1 MEGDAG
7 AGRLNPSPMPIAR
20 RLRRLSRRPGRKN
33 RQDSQV
39 GADQI
44 SPEETSTEVT
54 AEDSPESEGGTGETS
69 TEVTAEDSPE
79 SEGGTEETSP
89 EVMAED
95 SPESE
100 GGTDEASTRV
110 TAEDSP
116 ESEGD
121 ERGPEQIAEEA
132 AGDTAGG
139 RRPSRIGRGWVA
151 GIAAALVLAAGGIG
165 AGGYLALRYHHE
177 SQAIARNNAAALKA
191 AIDCVSATQAPD
203 TNAMIASEQKIIDC
217 GTDAFRSQA
226 LLYTSMLVQAYQ
238 ASNIH
243 VQVSDARAAVERN
256 NKDGSVDVLVAMR
269 VKVSS
274 DKSENETG
282 YRLRVKMAFAEGQYK
297 ISKLDQVTK

>member
-7 AGRLNPSPMPIAR
+7 AGRLNPPPMPIAR

-33 RQDSQV
+33 RQDSEG
-39 GADQI
+39 GAD
-44 SPEETSTEVT
+44 ETSTEVT
-54 AEDSPESEGGTGETS
+54 AEESAEPDDAGDAEQISAEETGEES
-69 TEVTAEDSPE
+69 AEPDADAGTAVD
-79 SEGGTEETSP
+79 
-89 EVMAED
+89 
-95 SPESE
+95 
-100 GGTDEASTRV
+100 
-110 TAEDSP
+110 
-116 ESEGD
+116 
-121 ERGPEQIAEEA
+121 
-132 AGDTAGG
+132 AGDTGVG
-139 RRPSRIGRGWVA
+139 RRPSRIGRGWLA
-151 GIAAALVLAAGGIG
+151 GVAAALVLAAGGIG
-165 AGGYLALRYHHE
+165 VGGYFALRYHDE
-177 SQAIARNNAAALKA
+177 SQAITRNNAAALKA

-243 VQVSDARAAVERN
+243 VQVSDVRAAVERN
-256 NKDGSVDVLVAMR
+256 NKDGSIDVLVAMR

-282 YRLRVKMAFAEGQYK
+282 YRLRVKMATAEGQYK

>member
-7 AGRLNPSPMPIAR
+7 AGRLNPPPMPIAR

-33 RQDSQV
+33 RQDPEV

-44 SPEETSTEVT
+44 SPEVT
-54 AEDSPESEGGTGETS
+54 AEDSPESEGGADETT
-69 TEVTAEDSPE
+69 TEATAEESAAPE
-79 SEGGTEETSP
+79 DGAGDAEQISAEETT
-89 EVMAED
+89 ED
-95 SPESE
+95 SEESDADA
-100 GGTDEASTRV
+100 GAAVD
-110 TAEDSP
+110 
-116 ESEGD
+116 
-121 ERGPEQIAEEA
+121 
-132 AGDTAGG
+132 AGDTGVG
-139 RRPSRIGRGWVA
+139 RRPSRIGRGWLA

-165 AGGYLALRYHHE
+165 AGGYFALHYHDE
-177 SQAIARNNAAALKA
+177 SQAITRNNAAALKA

-243 VQVSDARAAVERN
+243 VQVSDVRAAVERN
-256 NKDGSVDVLVAMR
+256 NKDGSIDVLVAMR

-282 YRLRVKMAFAEGQYK
+282 YRLRVKMATAEGQYK

>member
-7 AGRLNPSPMPIAR
+7 AGRLNPPPMPIAH
-20 RLRRLSRRPGRKN
+20 RLRRLSRRPGRRN
-33 RQDSQV
+33 RQESEV
-39 GADQI
+39 GADQTD
-44 SPEETSTEVT
+44 SEMTS
-54 AEDSPESEGGTGETS
+54 EDSPES
-69 TEVTAEDSPE
+69 D
-79 SEGGTEETSP
+79 
-89 EVMAED
+89 
-95 SPESE
+95 
-100 GGTDEASTRV
+100 GGTDESS
-110 TAEDSP
+110 TAETTASLP
-116 ESEGD
+116 ESEAEAEDATEESD
-121 ERGPEQIAEEA
+121 ESDADDAAEADA
-132 AGDTAGG
+132 ADTRVE
-139 RRPSRIGRGWVA
+139 RRPSRLGRGWLA
-151 GIAAALVLAAGGIG
+151 GIAAALVLAAGAIG
-165 AGGYLALRYHHE
+165 AGGYFALRYHHE

-243 VQVSDARAAVERN
+243 VQVSDVRAAVERTN
-256 NKDGSVDVLVAMR
+256 RDGSVDVLVAMR

-282 YRLRVKMAFAEGQYK
+282 YRLRVKMAAADGQYK

>member
-33 RQDSQV
+33 RQDSEV

-44 SPEETSTEVT
+44 STDETSTEVT
-54 AEDSPESEGGTGETS
+54 T
-69 TEVTAEDSPE
+69 
-79 SEGGTEETSP
+79 
-89 EVMAED
+89 
-95 SPESE
+95 
-100 GGTDEASTRV
+100 
-110 TAEDSP
+110 EDSP

-121 ERGPEQIAEEA
+121 AAEIGSELTAEDLPASDDASDAEQISTEETAEESA
-132 AGDTAGG
+132 ESDADAGAAVDAGDTGVG
-139 RRPSRIGRGWVA
+139 RRPSRIGRGWLA
-151 GIAAALVLAAGGIG
+151 GIAAALVLAAAGIG
-165 AGGYLALRYHHE
+165 AGGYFALRYHDE
-177 SQAIARNNAAALKA
+177 SQTITRNNAAALKA

-243 VQVSDARAAVERN
+243 VQVSDVRAAVERN
-256 NKDGSVDVLVAMR
+256 NKDGSIDVLVAMR

-282 YRLRVKMAFAEGQYK
+282 YRLRVKMATAEGQYR

>member
-7 AGRLNPSPMPIAR
+7 ASRLDPQPMPIAR
-20 RLRRLSRRPGRKN
+20 RLRRLSLRPGRSN
-33 RQDSQV
+33 RQDSE
-39 GADQI
+39 GGTD
-44 SPEETSTEVT
+44 ETSTEVT
-54 AEDSPESEGGTGETS
+54 AEHSPEPEGEADQSSTTETTASLPESEGEADQIGSEDA
-69 TEVTAEDSPE
+69 TEESAE
-79 SEGGTEETSP
+79 SEGEAD
-89 EVMAED
+89 AE
-95 SPESE
+95 
-100 GGTDEASTRV
+100 
-110 TAEDSP
+110 
-116 ESEGD
+116 
-121 ERGPEQIAEEA
+121 
-132 AGDTAGG
+132 AGDAGVVAAAE
-139 RRPSRIGRGWVA
+139 RRRSRVGRGWLA

-165 AGGYLALRYHHE
+165 AGGYFALRSHHE
-177 SQAIARNNAAALKA
+177 SQTIARNNAAALKA

-243 VQVSDARAAVERN
+243 VQVSDVRAAVERN

-269 VKVSS
+269 IKVSS

-282 YRLRVKMAFAEGQYK
+282 YRLRVKMATADGQYK

>member
-7 AGRLNPSPMPIAR
+7 ASRLNPQPMPIAR
-20 RLRRLSRRPGRKN
+20 RLRRLSLRPGRSN
-33 RQDSQV
+33 RQDSE
-39 GADQI
+39 GGTD
-44 SPEETSTEVT
+44 ETSTEVT
-54 AEDSPESEGGTGETS
+54 AEHSPEPEGEADQSSTAETTASLPESEGEADQIGSEDA
-69 TEVTAEDSPE
+69 TEESAE
-79 SEGGTEETSP
+79 SEGEAD
-89 EVMAED
+89 AE
-95 SPESE
+95 
-100 GGTDEASTRV
+100 
-110 TAEDSP
+110 
-116 ESEGD
+116 
-121 ERGPEQIAEEA
+121 
-132 AGDTAGG
+132 AGDAGVVAG
-139 RRPSRIGRGWVA
+139 AERRRSRVGRGWLA

-165 AGGYLALRYHHE
+165 AGGYFALRSHHE
-177 SQAIARNNAAALKA
+177 SQTIARNNAAALKA

-243 VQVSDARAAVERN
+243 VQVSDVRAAVERTN
-256 NKDGSVDVLVAMR
+256 RDGSVDVLVAMR

-282 YRLRVKMAFAEGQYK
+282 YRLRVKMAAAEGQYK